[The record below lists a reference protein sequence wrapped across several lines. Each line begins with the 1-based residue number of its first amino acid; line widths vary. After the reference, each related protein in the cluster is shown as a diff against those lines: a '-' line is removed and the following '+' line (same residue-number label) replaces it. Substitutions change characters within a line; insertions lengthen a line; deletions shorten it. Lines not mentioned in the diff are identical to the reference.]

1 MVQQQYPGGKF
12 TLTCTGSG
20 FIFKDYFM
28 SWVRQAPQKG
38 LEWISTYYSE
48 SGKGR
53 FSISRDND
61 RSTVTLKI
69 NHLKAEDTAVYCCA
83 RDSHT
88 GVRGVSA
95 SLTHSPFRHLFKD
108 QCLGLGFG
116 SRLGCLA
123 TDWRPVLDVSPPS
136 LALRP
141 VLPGRLCDPVWD
153 KGF

>member
-1 MVQQQYPGGKF
+1 MINQSSGGQVVSPGGKF

-88 GVRGVSA
+88 GVRGVSWVGPQ
-95 SLTHSPFRHLFKD
+95 SCSPV
-108 QCLGLGFG
+108 GLGFG